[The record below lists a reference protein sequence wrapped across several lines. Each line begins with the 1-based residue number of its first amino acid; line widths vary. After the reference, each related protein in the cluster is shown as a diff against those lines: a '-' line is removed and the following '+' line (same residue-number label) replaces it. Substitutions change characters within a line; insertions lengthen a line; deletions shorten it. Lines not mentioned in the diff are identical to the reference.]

1 MKRIR
6 TIQLVIAAAILA
18 LPLAAGSD
26 KCTNATL
33 KGNFGSV
40 LTGSVVGVG
49 PFATVATVNLD
60 GAGGWSYTESGSFN
74 GNPIPPQSF
83 TGAYSVK
90 PQCTGSAS
98 DSGGNTVVP
107 DRGTSDVPA
116 APLRLAHDAQ
126 RDAAFTASACFTCA
140 RL

>member
-49 PFATVATVNLD
+49 PFATVATVNFD

-98 DSGGNTVVP
+98 DSGGNTVDFVIVGSGNNIEIFMV
-107 DRGTSDVPA
+107 GTGHGAVFTVTLKRRFRSD
-116 APLRLAHDAQ
+116 D
-126 RDAAFTASACFTCA
+126 
-140 RL
+140 

>member
-49 PFATVATVNLD
+49 PFATVATVNFD
-60 GAGGWSYTESGSFN
+60 GVGGWSYTESGSFN
-74 GNPIPPQSF
+74 GNPIPPHSF

-98 DSGGNTVVP
+98 DSGGNTVDFVIVGSGNNIEIFMV
-107 DRGTSDVPA
+107 GTGHGAVFTVTLKRRFRSD
-116 APLRLAHDAQ
+116 D
-126 RDAAFTASACFTCA
+126 
-140 RL
+140 